1 MPILAKASHLPAILS
16 LVALSWTVPALAQ
29 DASTVQAP
37 VTAPAQAQ
45 GASTAQAQDAAAAQ
59 APVTAPAPG
68 GPMQGAEPSGS
79 LVLLFETGSAALDA
93 ENEAILDKA
102 SRLYREGRPIIMIV
116 SGSADATGSPEWN
129 LRLSQQRAN
138 AVARGMLARGI
149 PAERTQILAK
159 GETNPAVPARRGV
172 PEAQNRRVEI
182 TWR

>member
-1 MPILAKASHLPAILS
+1 MTMPPARLSLLPAVL
-16 LVALSWTVPALAQ
+16 TVLASPWAGPAW
-29 DASTVQAP
+29 
-37 VTAPAQAQ
+37 
-45 GASTAQAQDAAAAQ
+45 AQDAAQQNPAV

-79 LVLLFETGSAALDA
+79 LVLLFETGSAAIDA
-93 ENEAILDKA
+93 QHQAILDQA

-116 SGSADATGSPEWN
+116 SGSADAVGSPAHN
-129 LRLSQQRAN
+129 LNLSQQRAN
-138 AVARGMLARGI
+138 AVARGLLARGI